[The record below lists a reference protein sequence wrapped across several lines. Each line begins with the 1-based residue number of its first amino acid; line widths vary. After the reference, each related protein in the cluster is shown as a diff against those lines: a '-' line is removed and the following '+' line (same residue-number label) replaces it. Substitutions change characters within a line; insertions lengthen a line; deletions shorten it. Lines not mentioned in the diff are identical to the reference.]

1 MLRNYLKIA
10 FRQLWKKKLY
20 SFINVLGLSVALTCM
35 VFSILYYKNEHSFDL
50 FHKNNPHLF
59 RINTSY
65 ADNVTE
71 LRETTGGTGQVQ
83 GPAFKTRSR
92 KYRIMG
98 G

>member
-1 MLRNYLKIA
+1 MFRNYLKIA
-10 FRQLWKKKLY
+10 LRHLGKKKLY
-20 SFINVLGLSVALTCM
+20 SLINISGLAVALTCM
-35 VFSILYYKNEHSFDL
+35 VFSILYYKNNS
-50 FHKNNPHLF
+50 HLF